1 MNTQGYGT
9 TKEHLRSVIRTPIDQ
24 RQPSKG
30 IIPVRLEVPELQADE
45 VLVEVRASAIN
56 YNSVWSALG
65 HPLTPFQ
72 LINGHVRR
80 NSSAGDHNLDVAIFG
95 SDASGVIVE
104 TGVGV
109 TRWKHGD
116 EVTIH
121 CSVVDPLDP
130 ITQSDAM
137 LSKTQ
142 SIWGYETNFGA
153 FAEYAKVKASQLL
166 PKPSHV
172 SWEVAASF
180 GLTLSTAYRM
190 LISPNGAHIR
200 PGEVCLIWGAA
211 GGLGTFA
218 IQLCKIAGA
227 RAVAVVSDKKK
238 EEVCKELGA
247 DLVINRAEFD
257 AEAQDEVQGHLLT
270 ARAIK
275 KLASSRGIPKID
287 VVFEHVGAATLM
299 TSLALVERGGRI
311 AICGASSGYESTLD
325 LRYLWM
331 DLKKII
337 GCHFANYLE
346 AAEAAKLIESG
357 AIAPYISSVRPL
369 CEIGSL
375 LDHVYAGESVGK
387 IVLNH

>member
-9 TKEHLRSVIRTPIDQ
+9 TKEHLRSVLKTPIDQ

-80 NSSAGDHNLDVAIFG
+80 NSSAGDHSLDAAIFG
-95 SDASGVIVE
+95 SDASGVIVK

-130 ITQSDAM
+130 IVQSDAM

-166 PKPSHV
+166 PKPAHI

-238 EEVCKELGA
+238 AEVCKELGA

-257 AEAQDEVQGHLLT
+257 AEGHDEVQSHLLT

-275 KLASSRGIPKID
+275 KLASSGGIPKID
-287 VVFEHVGAATLM
+287 VVFEHVGASTLM

-337 GCHFANYLE
+337 GCHFANYRE
-346 AAEAAKLIESG
+346 AAEAASLIESG
-357 AIAPYISSVRPL
+357 VIVPYISSVRPL
-369 CEIGSL
+369 CEIGSF